1 MIFRSPL
8 PKLHYYHNK
17 RLQARNPKYL
27 TNLQLNPYPNTQ
39 LDLFCSDSSPF
50 WCTAAKYVTNVA
62 RIPVRDFKTPIW
74 KDCWLQ
80 SSSVHPHDENQE
92 DAWSQNL
99 TVQIHSNFFKRKR
112 WIRSRTL
119 SPVTICLKEF
129 SQCLCNLCTILRLL
143 KQSFYMCRVRRKE
156 GPKTD
161 SRIPRKTELD
171 YKILKPRQI
180 EGVEKLS
187 TSCRALMNLHSFLIS
202 WTDLK
207 ASTLD
212 LETWFLE
219 VFKHILSL
227 PKYK

>member
-39 LDLFCSDSSPF
+39 SDLFYSDNFHF
-50 WCTAAKYVTNVA
+50 WCTAPKYVTSKHQSEKIVSCKVLQFTHTMKIRKMLGHKTLRCKYTA
-62 RIPVRDFKTPIW
+62 TSPRERDE
-74 KDCWLQ
+74 LG
-80 SSSVHPHDENQE
+80 QE
-92 DAWSQNL
+92 LCLWSQ
-99 TVQIHSNFFKRKR
+99 FA
-112 WIRSRTL
+112 WI
-119 SPVTICLKEF
+119 EF
-129 SQCLCNLCTILRLL
+129 AQCLCNLCTVWRLL
-143 KQSFYMCRVRRKE
+143 KQSFYMSRVRRKE
-156 GPKTD
+156 GPKID
-161 SRIPRKTELD
+161 SWIPRKSEL
-171 YKILKPRQI
+171 KFEILKPRQI
-180 EGVEKLS
+180 GGVEKLS
-187 TSCRALMNLHSFLIS
+187 TSCRALMNLHSCLIS

-219 VFKHILSL
+219 VVKHILSP